1 MAMATKTSITK
12 PAMKKITA
20 ATDPDT
26 LPESKYADL
35 PNRIKE
41 WRSKRGLSLS
51 EMSDLTGL
59 TRSELHK
66 LEKGVRRLRTDH
78 LPILSKA
85 LRCDPEELLS
95 NELAEQLMGNRLK
108 YGGAAAGTIS
118 SENPTPRTDLPV
130 LGSFGTEGKF
140 LSDENAPQA
149 YAARPPQ
156 LVNVKGAYGI
166 YMPTTRME
174 PRVPVASMLYV
185 NPILPARPG
194 DLAIAR
200 MANGHTEIVAVERG
214 KNGQLVG
221 RLSNPDETIELDIEG
236 GAKLHRVT
244 GIMFA

>member
-1 MAMATKTSITK
+1 MAATAKTT
-12 PAMKKITA
+12 MKKITSD
-20 ATDPDT
+20 TDPDT
-26 LPESKYADL
+26 LPESKYANL

-41 WRSKRGLSLS
+41 WRMKRGLSLS
-51 EMSDLTGL
+51 EMSELTGL

-108 YGGAAAGTIS
+108 YGGAAAGVIS
-118 SENPTPRTDLPV
+118 SENPTQRTDLPV
-130 LGSFGTEGKF
+130 LGNFGSDGKF
-140 LSDENAPQA
+140 TSDETSPQA

-194 DLAIAR
+194 DLAVAR
-200 MANGHTEIVAVERG
+200 MPNGQTEIVAIERG
-214 KNGQLVG
+214 KGGQLVG
-221 RLSNPDETIELDIEG
+221 RLANPDETIELDTETG
-236 GAKLHRVT
+236 TKVHRVT